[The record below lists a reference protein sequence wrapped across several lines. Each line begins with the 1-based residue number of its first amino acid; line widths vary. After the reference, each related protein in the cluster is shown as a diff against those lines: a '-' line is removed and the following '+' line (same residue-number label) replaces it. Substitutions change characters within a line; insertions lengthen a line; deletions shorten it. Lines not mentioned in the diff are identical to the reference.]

1 MSATSPA
8 APPYQEPAARPA
20 LGRAGFGNLLASEW
34 TKIRS
39 VRSTVWSLI
48 LLIVLTIGFTAL
60 FTWLSVYN
68 WDKTDPAQ
76 RAQVAADPVGTILGA
91 GFYLGQLAICV
102 LGVLVISA
110 EYTTGV
116 IRASLMAVPRRYPMF
131 VAKAVVFAA
140 LVFVIGEC
148 VAFLSF
154 FIGKPILASH
164 VPVSLGDPGAAR
176 AVVGAG
182 LYLTVLALFAMA
194 VGALIRHTAGAITAV
209 IGFVLVLA
217 PLAQLIPG
225 KIGKYV
231 HAYLPS
237 EAGHLVAQ
245 QHQQADQVLSAW
257 QGFGVFCL
265 WTVLLLA
272 LAIYLLQRRDA

>member
-1 MSATSPA
+1 
-8 APPYQEPAARPA
+8 
-20 LGRAGFGNLLASEW
+20 
-34 TKIRS
+34 
-39 VRSTVWSLI
+39 
-48 LLIVLTIGFTAL
+48 
-60 FTWLSVYN
+60 
-68 WDKTDPAQ
+68 
-76 RAQVAADPVGTILGA
+76 
-91 GFYLGQLAICV
+91 V
-102 LGVLVISA
+102 LGVLVITAS
-110 EYTTGV
+110 THRDDPGV
-116 IRASLMAVPRRYPMF
+116 AAGRPAPVPHARRQGGG
-131 VAKAVVFAA
+131 VRA

-148 VAFLSF
+148 VAFCSF
-154 FIGKPILASH
+154 FIGA
-164 VPVSLGDPGAAR
+164 DPGTPRARPVGEPPGRAR

-182 LYLTVLALFAMA
+182 LYLTVLGLFAMA
-194 VGALIRHTAGAITAV
+194 IGALIRHTAGAITAV

-237 EAGHLVAQ
+237 EAGQLVAR

-265 WTVLLLA
+265 WTVVLLA